1 MSSVAS
7 MALDDVTAAASDVIT
22 LRVSLVE
29 SLARRDSSIRQ
40 AFADGAPIGAIAKAA
55 NLTPARVSS
64 ILGHPFERV
73 GRPSRSTSS

>member
-1 MSSVAS
+1 
-7 MALDDVTAAASDVIT
+7 MALEHVTAAASDVIT
-22 LRVSLVE
+22 LRVLLVE

-40 AFADGAPIGAIAKAA
+40 AFADGVPIGAIAKAA

-73 GRPSRSTSS
+73 GRPSRSTPC

>member
-1 MSSVAS
+1 
-7 MALDDVTAAASDVIT
+7 MALEDVTAAASDVIA
-22 LRVSLVE
+22 LAR
-29 SLARRDSSIRQ
+29 LARRGAGSPRQFAIRQ
-40 AFADGAPIGAIAKAA
+40 AFADGAPIGAIAEAA

>member
-1 MSSVAS
+1 
-7 MALDDVTAAASDVIT
+7 MALEDVTAAASDVIT

-29 SLARRDSSIRQ
+29 SLARRDGSIRQ

-73 GRPSRSTSS
+73 GRPSRSTPG

>member
-1 MSSVAS
+1 
-7 MALDDVTAAASDVIT
+7 MALKDVTAAASEVIT
-22 LRVSLVE
+22 LRVSLDE
-29 SLARRDSSIRQ
+29 ALARRDRSIRP
-40 AFADGAPIGAIAKAA
+40 AFAGGAPIGAIAKAA